1 MTIND
6 ISGGCFT
13 ISSLGNLGGKF
24 FTPIINHPEIAIMGI
39 SKAYTSIGIDNYNM
53 PIKNKILPFS
63 LSYDH
68 RVIDGANAARFCNL
82 FKTILTNLNSLD

>member
-1 MTIND
+1 
-6 ISGGCFT
+6 
-13 ISSLGNLGGKF
+13 
-24 FTPIINHPEIAIMGI
+24 MGI
-39 SKAYTSIGIDNYNM
+39 SKAYTNIDIDNYNT

-82 FKTILTNLNSLD
+82 FKNIFQIFGIVLSLECRPHEENRQVFNF